1 MVQNIEKPEE
11 KRRGRPRA
19 YDPQKAL
26 EQATD
31 IFWKS
36 GYAGTSVDEIAA
48 ATGMNK
54 PSLYAAFGGKHDLYM
69 EALNRYW
76 QVTFEETRNALAAS
90 DSLEAALVG
99 AFAQALS
106 VYFSGHGSARGCFVV
121 GTAVTEAV
129 DDGDIRNSLQA
140 GFGTLDHA
148 FEQRLR
154 LAQEKGQLSK
164 DADPK
169 SLSLMATAT
178 MHTIAIRA
186 RAGVSRDELRDFAGK
201 AAKVICG

>member
-1 MVQNIEKPEE
+1 MVQNSERPEE

-26 EQATD
+26 KQATD

-129 DDGDIRNSLQA
+129 DDGGIRNRLLT
-140 GFGTLDHA
+140 GLGTLDQA

-164 DADPK
+164 SADPK

-186 RAGVSRDELRDFAGK
+186 RAGASRDELQEFAGK